1 MDAERVVVGGK
12 SAGGG
17 PAAAPALLTRDRG
30 GPVPIGQLLV
40 CPMLDDRND
49 PCSSH

>member
-1 MDAERVVVGGK
+1 VIAGT

-17 PAAAPALLTRDRG
+17 LAAALALLTRDRQ
-30 GPVPIGQLLV
+30 GPRIIGQLLM

-49 PCSSH
+49 TPSATR